1 MTVSYLTYSRKFESN
16 TYQAFKIIYAY
27 YGYNKAH
34 ISPILSL
41 EIINSIKRK

>member
-1 MTVSYLTYSRKFESN
+1 MKITYADYYRGVQNN
-16 TYQAFKIIYAY
+16 TCQAFKIIYAY

-34 ISPILSL
+34 ISPSLSL